1 MIRAVLMCAAL
12 VALALAGNAAATVTP
27 NVRGTVP
34 AFSGPMMPT
43 GCFVDEPC
51 DLPIGAVS
59 TSVAFSRPGHATVR
73 VHAVG
78 GTFALHLAPGTY
90 AIDVTPATGDVT
102 PATVRVPRTG
112 IVRLRLTIQPTP

>member
-1 MIRAVLMCAAL
+1 MLL
-12 VALALAGNAAATVTP
+12 LAGSAASSLTP

-34 AFSGPMMPT
+34 ATATGVKTPA

-51 DLPIGAVS
+51 DPPIGAVS
-59 TSVAFSRPGHATVR
+59 TSVAFSRPGHTTVR
-73 VHAVG
+73 VRAVG

-90 AIDVTPATGDVT
+90 AIGVTPATGDVT